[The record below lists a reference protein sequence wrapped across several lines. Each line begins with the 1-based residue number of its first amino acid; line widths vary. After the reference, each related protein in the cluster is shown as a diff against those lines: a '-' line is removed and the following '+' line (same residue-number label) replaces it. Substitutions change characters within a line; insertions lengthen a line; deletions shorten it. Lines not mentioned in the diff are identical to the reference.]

1 MQLFADG
8 EKTEEPTPK
17 RLEETRKKGQVV
29 KSGEVI
35 AAANLL
41 ALTAVLYAAGSFLF
55 SYLKEMLARY
65 LSFPP
70 FAPGSEAVGGLTR
83 VAAWDFAVVT
93 FPIFL
98 TAVTVGVVVN
108 YVQSGF
114 LFTTEPL
121 NPQLSRINPVEGF
134 RRIFSRRALFD
145 LVKSLLKV
153 ALVGAVAYLY
163 VKQKLDVLLLL
174 LYQNAAQAWE
184 TASSLILGLSVRVG
198 IAFFALAVAD
208 YIFQRRQ
215 HLQNLRMTRQEVK
228 EEMKQY
234 EGDPQVRSRMRERMR
249 RLAMHRMMESIPQ
262 ATVVI
267 TNPTELAVALR
278 YRDGEDEAPVVVA
291 KGAGDVARRIREKA
305 KEHHVPI
312 VENKTVA
319 RMLFTQVEIGQAIPV
334 EMYQAVAEILAAIYR
349 LRR

>member
-1 MQLFADG
+1 
-8 EKTEEPTPK
+8 
-17 RLEETRKKGQVV
+17 
-29 KSGEVI
+29 VI

-41 ALTAVLYAAGSFLF
+41 ALTAVFAAAGGFLF

-65 LSFPP
+65 LGLPAFTPSN
-70 FAPGSEAVGGLTR
+70 EAVAGLAR
-83 VAAWDFAVVT
+83 AAAGDFAVVT
-93 FPIFL
+93 FPVFL
-98 TAVTVGVVVN
+98 TAVAAGIIIN

-114 LFTTEPL
+114 IFATEPL
-121 NPQLSRINPVEGF
+121 KPQLSRINPVEGF
-134 RRIFSRRALFD
+134 KRIFSRRALFD

-153 ALVGAVAYLY
+153 VLVGAVAYLY
-163 VKQKLDVLLLL
+163 VKQKLDVLLLS
-174 LYQNAAQAWE
+174 LYQNAAQVWE
-184 TASSLILGLSVRVG
+184 TASSLILGLAIRVG

-208 YIFQRRQ
+208 YVFQRRQ

-228 EEMKQY
+228 EELKQY

-291 KGAGDVARRIREKA
+291 KGAGVVARRIREKA

-334 EMYQAVAEILAAIYR
+334 EMYQAVAEILAVIYR
-349 LRR
+349 RQH

>member
-1 MQLFADG
+1 M
-8 EKTEEPTPK
+8 
-17 RLEETRKKGQVV
+17 
-29 KSGEVI
+29 
-35 AAANLL
+35 
-41 ALTAVLYAAGSFLF
+41 
-55 SYLKEMLARY
+55 
-65 LSFPP
+65 
-70 FAPGSEAVGGLTR
+70 
-83 VAAWDFAVVT
+83 
-93 FPIFL
+93 
-98 TAVTVGVVVN
+98 
-108 YVQSGF
+108 
-114 LFTTEPL
+114 
-121 NPQLSRINPVEGF
+121 
-134 RRIFSRRALFD
+134 
-145 LVKSLLKV
+145 
-153 ALVGAVAYLY
+153 
-163 VKQKLDVLLLL
+163 
-174 LYQNAAQAWE
+174 
-184 TASSLILGLSVRVG
+184 G

-291 KGAGDVARRIREKA
+291 KGAGDVARRIREKS